1 MTLIE
6 TILWLI
12 LIGVIAWIVIMWIA
26 REIGT
31 PKMYGLQRELN
42 LRLTYKRYI
51 EIYPSSNITY
61 EQYKKMQAQRAYKKA
76 VSSTKIKRMVR

>member
-1 MTLIE
+1 MIE

-12 LIGVIAWIVIMWIA
+12 FLGVVAWIAIMWLA

-31 PKMYGLQRELN
+31 PKLSGLQREVN

-61 EQYKKMQAQRAYKKA
+61 EQYKKMQAQHAYRKA
-76 VSSTKIKRMVR
+76 VSSTKIRRMVR